1 MGNYALD
8 GIFRQG
14 YEFGKLIKPVFS
26 FALQILKVWAL
37 LAMPLGIGS
46 PTLAARD
53 LLFIS

>member
-1 MGNYALD
+1 LN

-14 YEFGKLIKPVFS
+14 YEFGKLIKPIFS

-46 PTLAARD
+46 PTLTARD